1 MKSIKKTFI
10 MSSARALVY
19 DRNIKREVERT
30 FDFDRKLSPTNLKRE
45 IQKFCEQS
53 DLSLLEI
60 RGAKDNKVTYTMPFN
75 KFISLAEKVEVN
87 ENE

>member
-10 MSSARALVY
+10 MTSARVLVY

-30 FDFDRKLSPTNLKRE
+30 FDFDRKLSLTSLKKG
-45 IQKFCEQS
+45 IQKVCEQN

-60 RGAKDNKVTYTMPFN
+60 RGIKDNKVTFTMPFN
-75 KFISLAEKVEVN
+75 KFISLAEKVEDNDN
-87 ENE
+87 E